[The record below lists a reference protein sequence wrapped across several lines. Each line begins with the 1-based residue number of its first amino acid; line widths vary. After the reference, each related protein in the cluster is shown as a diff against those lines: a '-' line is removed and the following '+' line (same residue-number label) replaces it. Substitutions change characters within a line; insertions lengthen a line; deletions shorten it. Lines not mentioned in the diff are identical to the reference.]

1 MHSRVIAFLKKNPCV
16 LRTCWLVAKLVLQAI
31 YLIIPKHK
39 KQMLFASFGGRNFN
53 DSPKA
58 IYDEICRRD
67 EFKDWILVWA
77 FVNPESI
84 DIPRGKK
91 IKMDSPSF
99 FKALL
104 QSRVWISNSG
114 MDRDILLNL
123 KNVIKVE
130 TWHGTPLKKICGDE
144 HQNIMGGNRKIKE
157 ILDNKTIRCAQ
168 SEFDQHLFQRL
179 FHATKESIL
188 LCDLPRN
195 DDLLNYST
203 KKINSIRANLN
214 ISNGKKVVLYA
225 PTYREYLWDGNGNNL
240 IAPPIHLKVW
250 KEILGSDYVL
260 LFRAHYAVGTALN
273 IKTDDFVIDVSS
285 YPNLNDLYAVSDMM
299 ISDYSSC
306 FFDYSILDRPMF
318 CFAYDLEE
326 YEEKRGLYFDLNK
339 VLPCKVHSNE
349 DSLLEDIVNTDFS
362 EASNRTRVFHNIYA
376 PYAGHATKIIVNK
389 IIKRINQYEKHF

>member
-1 MHSRVIAFLKKNPCV
+1 MHNRIIAFLKKNPGI
-16 LRTCWLVAKLVLQAI
+16 LRICWLIAKLVFQAI

-39 KQMLFASFGGRNFN
+39 KQILFASFGGRNFN

-58 IYDEICRRD
+58 IYDEICRRE
-67 EFKDWILVWA
+67 EFKDWELIWA

-91 IKMDSPSF
+91 IKIDSPSF

-114 MDRDILLNL
+114 MDRDIFLNL

-144 HQNIMGGNRKIKE
+144 HQNTMGGNRKIKGK
-157 ILDNKTIRCAQ
+157 LDNKTIRCAQ
-168 SEFDQHLFQRL
+168 SEFDQLLFQRL

-195 DDLLNYST
+195 DELLDYST
-203 KKINSIRANLN
+203 ERKNAIRANLN
-214 ISNGKKVVLYA
+214 IPNSKKIILYA
-225 PTYREYLWDGNGNNL
+225 PTYREYLWDDNGKNL
-240 IAPPIHLKVW
+240 IAPPIHLNKW
-250 KEILGSDYVL
+250 KEMLGSDYVL

-285 YPNLNDLYAVSDMM
+285 YPNLNDLYAISDMM

-326 YEEKRGLYFDLNK
+326 YEEKRGLYLDLNE
-339 VLPCKVHSNE
+339 VLPCNVHSDE
-349 DSLLEDIVNTDFS
+349 DSLLEDLKKVNIID
-362 EASNRTRVFHNIYA
+362 ASRRTKSFHDKFA
-376 PYAGHATKIIVNK
+376 PYAGHASKTIVDE
-389 IIKRINQYEKHF
+389 ISKRINL

>member
-1 MHSRVIAFLKKNPCV
+1 MHSRIIAFLKKNPCI
-16 LRTCWLVAKLVLQAI
+16 LRTCWLVAKQVLQAI

-67 EFKDWILVWA
+67 EFKDWELVWA
-77 FVNPESI
+77 FVNPETI
-84 DIPRGKK
+84 IIPRGRK

-114 MDRDILLNL
+114 MDRDIFLNL

-144 HQNIMGGNRKIKE
+144 HQNTMGGKRKIKGA
-157 ILDNKTIRCAQ
+157 LDNKTIRCAQ
-168 SEFDQHLFQRL
+168 SEFDQQLFQRL

-195 DDLLNYST
+195 DELLDYPA
-203 KKINSIRANLN
+203 KKINIIRESLN
-214 ISNGKKVVLYA
+214 IPNSKKVILYA
-225 PTYREYLWDGNGNNL
+225 PTYREYLWDGKGNNL
-240 IAPPIHLKVW
+240 IAPPIHLKKW
-250 KEILGSDYVL
+250 REMLCSDYVL
-260 LFRAHYAVGTALN
+260 LFRAHYAVGTSLN
-273 IKTDDFVIDVSS
+273 IKTDDFVKDVSS
-285 YPNLNDLYAVSDMM
+285 YPNLNDLYAISDMM

-326 YEEKRGLYFDLNK
+326 YKEKRGLYLNLNET
-339 VLPCKVHSNE
+339 LPCIVHSNE
-349 DSLLEDIVNTDFS
+349 NTLLEDIKRVHVGD
-362 EASNRTRVFHNIYA
+362 ASHRTRDFHAQFA
-376 PYAGHATKIIVNK
+376 PYAGHASKIVVDEIS
-389 IIKRINQYEKHF
+389 KRISL

>member
-1 MHSRVIAFLKKNPCV
+1 MHSRIIAFLKKNPCI
-16 LRTCWLVAKLVLQAI
+16 LRCCWLVAKLVLQAI

-58 IYDEICRRD
+58 IYDEICKRN
-67 EFKDWILVWA
+67 EFKDWDLIWA

-114 MDRDILLNL
+114 MDRDIFLNL

-144 HQNIMGGNRKIKE
+144 HQNTMGGNRKIKGR
-157 ILDNKTIRCAQ
+157 LDNKTIRCAQ
-168 SEFDQHLFQRL
+168 SEFDQQLFQRL

-195 DDLLNYST
+195 DELLDYST
-203 KKINSIRANLN
+203 ERKNAIRANLN
-214 ISNGKKVVLYA
+214 IPNSKKVILYA
-225 PTYREYLWDGNGNNL
+225 PTYREYLWDINGNNL
-240 IAPPIHLKVW
+240 IAPPIHLDKW
-250 KEILGSDYVL
+250 KEDLGSDYVL

-285 YPNLNDLYAVSDMM
+285 YPNLNDLYAISDMM

-326 YEEKRGLYFDLNK
+326 YEKKRGLYLNLNE
-339 VLPCKVHSNE
+339 VLPCKVHSDE
-349 DSLLEDIVNTDFS
+349 DSLLENIKKVNIVD
-362 EASNRTRVFHNIYA
+362 ASRRTQSFHARYA
-376 PYAGHATKIIVNK
+376 PYAGHASKIIVDE
-389 IIKRINQYEKHF
+389 ISKRISL